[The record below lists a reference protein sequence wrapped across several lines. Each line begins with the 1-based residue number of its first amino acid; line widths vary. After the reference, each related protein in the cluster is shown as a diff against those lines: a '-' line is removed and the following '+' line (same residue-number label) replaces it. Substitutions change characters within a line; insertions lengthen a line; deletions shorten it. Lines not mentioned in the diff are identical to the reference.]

1 MAAAEAKEDEGI
13 VWNESRGRFESLDK
27 KSYLVYV
34 LKSSSSSSSSTDE
47 ESVTTMD
54 ILHTYVPSSARGQG
68 LASRLCTAAFR
79 HARDRRYSVI
89 PTCSYVSETFLPR
102 NPSWKPFIYTEDKK
116 SSL

>member
-34 LKSSSSSSSSTDE
+34 LKSSSSSSSSSTDE
-47 ESVTTMD
+47 ESVTAMD

-89 PTCSYVSETFLPR
+89 PTCSYVSATFIKELA
-102 NPSWKPFIYTEDKK
+102 
-116 SSL
+116 